1 MDSNTNI
8 LYTAAGLPALI
19 STGITV
25 IYFLLKACC
34 YLVHA
39 ISHKTEG
46 RVATA
51 TPGSGEQKYSP
62 DTGSQGHTEV
72 HEQISGNTTEQYGG
86 GTQRSPGSVFVPR
99 RRQDIRLPSCG
110 DASEYQDQPA
120 FQQNAKRLPGGRY
133 PDSPEYHGKR
143 PGDSYP
149 NPTGVFTKS
158 RSGDNASHGQSS
170 DDETNGRKCN
180 TEQPDKVYDDGVQ
193 GSRVPSTAPNSTTTK
208 TQVSHVALQ
217 TDSCDTLYITKNAL
231 TAYTIAIVHNAQVLQ
246 YDQMHLALQT
256 ARNQASLETPLRVD
270 ELLTAHF
277 NLAVLLNETD
287 VNKTS
292 DAQKP
297 EATTLDAEPSA
308 SAADEETY
316 VKIPSHHYAA
326 NSDTKKQHPTGA
338 VAPTCRREYGL
349 VNGIPAGYETDDSW
363 DNDSHTHEH
372 THTHNIVPL
381 LSIRPWNN
389 CTHRG
394 REQSCGQYNNINV
407 QTGHE
412 PYSRPWDNQPYGRRT
427 RSQQALRARAYRK
440 IQRRYPIQ

>member
-1 MDSNTNI
+1 MNI
-8 LYTAAGLPALI
+8 LYSAAGLPALI
-19 STGITV
+19 STVITF
-25 IYFLLKACC
+25 IYFLLKACH

-51 TPGSGEQKYSP
+51 TPGCGEQKYST
-62 DTGSQGHTEV
+62 DTGIQGHTEV
-72 HEQISGNTTEQYGG
+72 CEQISGNTTEQYGG

-99 RRQDIRLPSCG
+99 RRQDICLPSHG
-110 DASEYQDQPA
+110 DAPEYKDEPA
-120 FQQNAKRLPGGRY
+120 FRQNAKRLQGGRY
-133 PDSPEYHGKR
+133 RDSQEYHGKG
-143 PGDSYP
+143 PSDTYP

-158 RSGDNASHGQSS
+158 RSRDNASNGQSS
-170 DDETNGRKCN
+170 DDETNGGKCD

-193 GSRVPSTAPNSTTTK
+193 GYRALSTAQNSTTTK

-231 TAYTIAIVHNAQVLQ
+231 TAYTIAIVQNVQALQ
-246 YDQMHLALQT
+246 YDQIHLALQT

-277 NLAVLLNETD
+277 NLAVLSNETD
-287 VNKTS
+287 INKTS

-297 EATTLDAEPSA
+297 EANTLDTEPSA

-316 VKIPSHHYAA
+316 VKIPSCRYAV
-326 NSDTKKQHPTGA
+326 NSDTKKQHPSGA
-338 VAPTCRREYGL
+338 VTPTCRREYGL
-349 VNGIPAGYETDDSW
+349 VYGIPAGYETDDSW

-381 LSIRPWNN
+381 LSICPWNN
-389 CTHRG
+389 RPHRG
-394 REQSCGQYNNINV
+394 REQPHGQHNNIKV
-407 QTGHE
+407 QTGHAS
-412 PYSRPWDNQPYGRRT
+412 YS
-427 RSQQALRARAYRK
+427 
-440 IQRRYPIQ
+440 